1 LGCKIKYSLRNLTSM
16 VNQVPPLNK
25 ESCQSQP
32 TPRLGKIPAG
42 DANETVSQTPVD
54 PRSAP
59 PKKAY
64 TKVSPK
70 IFVSFVKSLSKNK
83 DKSRALVYKAK
94 KYD

>member
-1 LGCKIKYSLRNLTSM
+1 M
-16 VNQVPPLNK
+16 VNQIPALK
-25 ESCQSQP
+25 KQSCQSQP
-32 TPRLGKIPAG
+32 TPQLGKIPAG
-42 DANETVSQTPVD
+42 DANETISQTPVD
-54 PRSAP
+54 PRSAT

-70 IFVSFVKSLSKNK
+70 VFVSFVESLSKNK